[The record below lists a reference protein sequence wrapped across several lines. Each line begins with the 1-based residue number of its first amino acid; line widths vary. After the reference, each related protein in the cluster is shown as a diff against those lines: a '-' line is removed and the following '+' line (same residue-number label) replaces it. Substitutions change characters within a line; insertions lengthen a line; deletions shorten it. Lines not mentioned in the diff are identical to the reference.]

1 MGFVVDELFAFVAT
15 DDDGDEGV
23 MAALMGET
31 WYPLVAADLVR
42 IQQFAPLANAA
53 AKETGVEFKL
63 KHFKL
68 LGDVSDEYLEQFKE
82 LPEPA
87 EAGADETDQRDES
100 PDERKPDCP
109 RGENGN
115 GKDLS

>member
-1 MGFVVDELFAFVAT
+1 MGFIVDELFAFIAT

-23 MAALMGET
+23 MAAMMDGT

-42 IQQFAPLANAA
+42 AQQFTPLANAVS
-53 AKETGVEFKL
+53 KEAGVEYKL

-82 LPEPA
+82 LPDSASGSTSDNSRA
-87 EAGADETDQRDES
+87 EGDDKQKS
-100 PDERKPDCP
+100 NGGRK
-109 RGENGN
+109 GN
-115 GKDLS
+115 GSE